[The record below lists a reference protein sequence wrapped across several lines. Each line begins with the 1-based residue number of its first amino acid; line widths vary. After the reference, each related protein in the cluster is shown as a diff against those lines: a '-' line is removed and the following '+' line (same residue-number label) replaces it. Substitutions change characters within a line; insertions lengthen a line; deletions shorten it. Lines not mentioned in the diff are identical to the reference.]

1 MITKKLFINGIRI
14 LLKLIK
20 IMKDI
25 KNEKGRKDIKFYL
38 AIYIFNPILRKLG
51 YTLITDHFYQP
62 IPNKNELLLYKNKPR
77 PLDAINWNI
86 DRQIEFT
93 DSLLKQYNNEFNDS
107 EYISSCGY
115 IERLSRVQ
123 SGDAEFLYA
132 MVRYLK
138 PKTII
143 EVGAGGSTQISL
155 AALKQNYN
163 ETKTKSKMYS
173 IDPYPSNMV
182 IKTIKGVSSFVE
194 FKLFTQEIQQFGLKF
209 FTKLTNGDILFIDS
223 SHVFK
228 AGSDVEYEFL
238 QIYPKLNEDV
248 YIHIHDIFFPY
259 DYPYDWNEKRN
270 RFWNEQYHLETFLMF
285 NKKYEI
291 ITSLSVVNDAQKEM
305 FLKNIIV
312 FQEGHCPGSF
322 WMKTIK

>member
-1 MITKKLFINGIRI
+1 MTIKKLLINGISI
-14 LLKLIK
+14 LLKFIK
-20 IMKDI
+20 KMND
-25 KNEKGRKDIKFYL
+25 EQERKDIKFRL
-38 AIYIFNPILRKLG
+38 AKYIFNPILRKLG

-93 DSLLKQYNNEFNDS
+93 DSLLKQYNNEFNIP

-115 IERLSRVQ
+115 IERFSGVQ
-123 SGDAEFLYA
+123 SGDAEFLYT

-155 AALKQNYN
+155 AALKRNYN
-163 ETKTKSKMYS
+163 ETKIKSKMYS

-182 IKTIKGVSSFVE
+182 IETTKGISSFVE
-194 FKLFTQEIQQFGLKF
+194 LKLFSQEIQQFDLKF
-209 FTKLTNGDILFIDS
+209 FTKLTNADILFVDS

-228 AGSDVEYEFL
+228 QGSDVEYEFL
-238 QIYPKLNEDV
+238 QIYPKLNKDV

-270 RFWNEQYHLETFLMF
+270 RFWNEQYYLETFLMF

-291 ITSLSVVNDAQKEM
+291 ITSLSNVNYARKEV

-312 FQEGHCPGSF
+312 FHENRCPGSF
-322 WMKTIK
+322 WMKSIK

>member
-1 MITKKLFINGIRI
+1 MTIKKLLINGISI
-14 LLKLIK
+14 LLKFIK
-20 IMKDI
+20 KMKD
-25 KNEKGRKDIKFYL
+25 EQRRKDIKFHL
-38 AIYIFNPILRKLG
+38 AKYIFNPILRKLG

-93 DSLLKQYNNEFNDS
+93 DSLLKQYNNEFNDPG
-107 EYISSCGY
+107 YISSCGY
-115 IERLSRVQ
+115 IERFSGVQ

-155 AALKQNYN
+155 AALKRNYN

-173 IDPYPSNMV
+173 IEPYPSNMV
-182 IKTIKGVSSFVE
+182 IETTKGISSFVE
-194 FKLFTQEIQQFGLKF
+194 LKLFSQEIQQFDLKF
-209 FTKLTNGDILFIDS
+209 FTKLTNADILFIDS

-228 AGSDVEYEFL
+228 QGSDVEYEFL
-238 QIYPKLNEDV
+238 QIYPKLNKDV

-259 DYPYDWNEKRN
+259 DYPYDWNEKSN
-270 RFWNEQYHLETFLMF
+270 RFWNEQYYLETFLMF

-291 ITSLSVVNDAQKEM
+291 ITSLSNVNYARKEV

-312 FQEGHCPGSF
+312 FHENRCPGSF
-322 WMKTIK
+322 WMKSIK